1 MALIDKYLGDEGKRL
16 RLEALLTQK
25 LVVGKEEL
33 AAELEANTEFMAVSA
48 GQTLIEQQ
56 GEDTDIYFIIAGE
69 FSVLVNG
76 RVVNKRGVNDHVG
89 EMAAIEPAQ
98 LRSATIRAESASVV
112 AKITEAN
119 FAKIAGRHVG
129 IYRYIARE
137 LSRRLKQRNSLVAG
151 TNDRVRVLVVSSV
164 EALAVARSVKQ
175 EFDHDNLF
183 VDIWP
188 DIFRATFYTL
198 DDLERKLADTDFVIA
213 IAQGDDTVEVRDEKW
228 PAPRDNVIFE
238 LALAMGMLG
247 RNRAI
252 LMEPREDKVKLP
264 SDMAGVTTVTYKKGA
279 DGRPDIGA
287 ACNKL
292 RRLFEVGPR

>member
-1 MALIDKYLGDEGKRL
+1 MALIDKYLGEDGKRL

-25 LVVGKEEL
+25 LVVGKEDL
-33 AAELEANTEFMAVSA
+33 AAELDAVSEFMPVSA
-48 GQTLIEQQ
+48 GQTLIEQE

-69 FSVLVNG
+69 FSVIVNG
-76 RVVNKRGVNDHVG
+76 RPLNKRVVNDHVG

-98 LRSATIRAESASVV
+98 LRAATIKAETDGVV
-112 AKITEAN
+112 AKISEAN
-119 FAKIAGRHVG
+119 FAQVAGRHVG
-129 IYRYIARE
+129 VYRYIARE

-151 TNDRVRVLVVSSV
+151 SNDRIRVLIVSSA
-164 EALAVARSVKQ
+164 EALPVARSVKE
-175 EFDHDNLF
+175 EFDHDKMF
-183 VDIWP
+183 VEIWP

-213 IAQGDDTVEVRDEKW
+213 IAQGDDIVEMREQTW

-238 LALAMGMLG
+238 LALAMGMMG
-247 RNRAI
+247 RHRAI

-264 SDMAGVTTVTYKKGA
+264 SDLAGVTTVTYKKGP
-279 DGRPDIGA
+279 DGKPDIGA

-292 RRLFEVGPR
+292 RRLFEQGPR